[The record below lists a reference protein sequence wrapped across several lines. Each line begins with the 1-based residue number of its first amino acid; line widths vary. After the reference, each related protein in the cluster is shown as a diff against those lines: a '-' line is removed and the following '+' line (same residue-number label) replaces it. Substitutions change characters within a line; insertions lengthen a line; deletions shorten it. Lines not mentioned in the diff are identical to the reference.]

1 MIRTI
6 ITPIDGSKH
15 AQMALDLGIDLAARY
30 DAELLVLHV
39 GDGNDDVPEDLLNE
53 AARELEA
60 VEAGGEVTGIPTYQ
74 PQFLRGLEYMG
85 RVLLRKAREAAEAKG
100 VKRVETMVEAG
111 DPGDRIVQLAR
122 ERSADLIVMGSRGF
136 GNLKGLVLGSVS
148 HKVFHT
154 APCSCVTV
162 NRRAGQPPLDGVES
176 ILVPTDGSAAGAR
189 AVDLAT
195 DIAAKYGAQIVVLY
209 AIWRGPSLEQLRA
222 SVDTD
227 KLSAIAREELDPA
240 RHPVAESLG
249 RGMFPPVVSKRTFK
263 EIGEYVLESARRTAE
278 AKGAQEPKLVL
289 REGDPART
297 IVNVA
302 RRRKVDMIAMGS
314 RGLGAVEGVFAGSV
328 SYKVNHTAP
337 CSCLIVR

>member
-1 MIRTI
+1 M
-6 ITPIDGSKH
+6 H
-15 AQMALDLGIDLAARY
+15 LA
-30 DAELLVLHV
+30 
-39 GDGNDDVPEDLLNE
+39 ED
-53 AARELEA
+53 
-60 VEAGGEVTGIPTYQ
+60 
-74 PQFLRGLEYMG
+74 
-85 RVLLRKAREAAEAKG
+85 
-100 VKRVETMVEAG
+100 
-111 DPGDRIVQLAR
+111 
-122 ERSADLIVMGSRGF
+122 RSADLIVMGSRGF

-162 NRRAGQPPLDGVES
+162 NRRADQPPLEGIES
-176 ILVPTDGSAAGAR
+176 ILVPTDGSPAAGK
-189 AVDLAT
+189 AVDLASE
-195 DIAAKYGAQIVVLY
+195 IAAKYGAELVVLY
-209 AIWRGPSLEQLRA
+209 ALWRGPSLGQLRA

-227 KLSAIAREELDPA
+227 KLSAVAREELDPE
-240 RHPVAESLG
+240 RHPIAEHLAS
-249 RGMFPPVVSKRTFK
+249 GMFPPVISKRTFK

-278 AKGAQEPKLVL
+278 ANGAPAPTLVL